1 MLELSKLADKD
12 PEFYKYLQENDA
24 ELLDFDVPDGDD
36 DDDSMDELSENAM
49 EGVEG
54 EEDVRDLPQLTKK
67 QLRIWQKALLEVGH
81 LQSECEA

>member
-1 MLELSKLADKD
+1 
-12 PEFYKYLQENDA
+12 
-24 ELLDFDVPDGDD
+24 
-36 DDDSMDELSENAM
+36 MDELSENAM

-81 LQSECEA
+81 LQSEREA